1 MFKLIFILNINPYF
15 YAPLVRLKMNNL
27 LDDEC
32 LELFGMAEII
42 FYNFGSKLKAAA
54 YNLRDRVDSKENF
67 KNQIIES
74 AKSVDMEYHLNQ
86 IERYNFDWKKC
97 FHYLF

>member
-1 MFKLIFILNINPYF
+1 MFKLIFILRINPYF

-54 YNLRDRVDSKENF
+54 KP
-67 KNQIIES
+67 
-74 AKSVDMEYHLNQ
+74 
-86 IERYNFDWKKC
+86 
-97 FHYLF
+97 